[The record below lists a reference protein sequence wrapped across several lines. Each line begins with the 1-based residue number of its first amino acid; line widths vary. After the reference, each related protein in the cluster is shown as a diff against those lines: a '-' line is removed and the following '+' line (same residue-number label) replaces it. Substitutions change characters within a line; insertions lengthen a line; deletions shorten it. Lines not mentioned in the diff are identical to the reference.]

1 MESTIDIKLDM
12 SGLEPIKK
20 ACKELSKTVEVGI
33 LHNAEE
39 AQIAD
44 LQHNGGVGIYQYGP
58 YEGQE
63 VNVPP
68 RPFLM
73 AAMEHNGREILKE
86 NAKLLKNFT
95 VDEAKTVLNRVGDM
109 SKFVTQCEIDSIASA
124 GGNSL
129 RTIETKGKDSPLIDT
144 GKMRASIEYEVVK

>member
-1 MESTIDIKLDM
+1 MESAINVKLDF

-20 ACKELSKTVEVGI
+20 ACKILSKRVEVGV

-39 AQIAD
+39 AEIAE
-44 LQHNGGVGIYQYGP
+44 LQHNGGIGVYQYGR
-58 YEGQE
+58 YEGEE
-63 VNVPP
+63 VAVPP

-73 AAMEHNGREILKE
+73 RAIEHYGKEILEE
-86 NAKLLKNFT
+86 NASLLKNFNES
-95 VDEAKTVLNRVGDM
+95 EAKTVLNRVGDM
-109 SKFVTQCEIDSIASA
+109 SKFVVQKEIDYIASM
-124 GGNSL
+124 GGNSP